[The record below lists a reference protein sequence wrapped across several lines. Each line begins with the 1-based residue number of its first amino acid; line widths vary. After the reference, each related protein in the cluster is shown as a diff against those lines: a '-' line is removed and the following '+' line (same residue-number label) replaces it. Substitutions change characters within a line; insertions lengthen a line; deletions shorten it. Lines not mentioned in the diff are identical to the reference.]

1 MAIRTISAAAS
12 IGSVRQ
18 ATPAQLKCQVVKR
31 PFFGAPRLVNR
42 AGRVGGLSATLQQ
55 VLELAQEIDAKTST
69 EGGYPM
75 LDIVKS
81 IYQMILPTKTSVNG
95 RSRRMYHFEYQGSIQ
110 LSEVPKRLSAA
121 TLDMP

>member
-12 IGSVRQ
+12 IGAVRQ

-69 EGGYPM
+69 EGGDHM
-75 LDIVKS
+75 HVIVKS
-81 IYQMILPTKTSVNG
+81 IFHICLQKFL
-95 RSRRMYHFEYQGSIQ
+95 
-110 LSEVPKRLSAA
+110 
-121 TLDMP
+121 